1 MKVPLRQLRFFRRV
15 TENPILQ
22 MIPQKY
28 YVCCGVK
35 LTAKN
40 KEEIYSMFS
49 DYMEKETQ
57 IFTSQRYGSMI
68 NYS

>member
-1 MKVPLRQLRFFRRV
+1 
-15 TENPILQ
+15 